1 MAKGKGSSATGSG
14 LAPALGLH
22 TGVFGVINCDSKDN
36 SFYCNFTKIFSIII
50 KVFILCF
57 LAYAS
62 YTFLKPYVLRKYRV
76 FRKRK

>member
-22 TGVFGVINCDSKDN
+22 TGVFGVINCDSKDD
-36 SFYCNFTKIFSIII
+36 SFYCKFSKIFSMIMM
-50 KVFILCF
+50 VLTLCLICF
-57 LAYAS
+57 FV
-62 YTFLKPYVLRKYRV
+62 YTFLKTYVFKKSGI